1 MRRRPPHGAAR
12 PVTDALALVRRSIPA
27 GRSVLVRVDSALYY
41 HALVRPA
48 CKAGA
53 DVSITMQM
61 LPTVRSAI
69 AAIDDAGWTATKY
82 TDAIY
87 NEATD
92 TLGPPGGRCR
102 NPVHRVHLN
111 GQCDQVPCR
120 LVRRIPDL
128 IPP

>member
-61 LPTVRSAI
+61 LPTVRPEFHKLTSFP
-69 AAIDDAGWTATKY
+69 AASLGSLQVTSFNMPRAG
-82 TDAIY
+82 
-87 NEATD
+87 
-92 TLGPPGGRCR
+92 
-102 NPVHRVHLN
+102 H
-111 GQCDQVPCR
+111 
-120 LVRRIPDL
+120 
-128 IPP
+128 